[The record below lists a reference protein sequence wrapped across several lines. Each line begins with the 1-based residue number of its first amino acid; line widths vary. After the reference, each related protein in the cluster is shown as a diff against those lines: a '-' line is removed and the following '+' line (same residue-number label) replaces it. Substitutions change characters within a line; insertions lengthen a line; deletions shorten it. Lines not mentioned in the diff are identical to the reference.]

1 MTTTDIEQDLVR
13 EPIPRLIKLI
23 AWPAAIGFFF
33 NTMYNVVDTWVAGQI
48 SGEAL
53 AALSLTFPVFFIII
67 AISMGISTG
76 VTVLITN
83 ELGAGNKVK
92 AKHYATQA
100 IIFGVIISLLLT
112 IIGYISSPALFKILG
127 AEGSYLETALLYM
140 QTIFLGSIFFSL
152 SMIFNSILNAIGDT
166 KSYRNVLIAGFFL
179 NLILS
184 PALALGW
191 ANLPV
196 MGIFGIA
203 IATIICNFLGFIYLT
218 YKVSKTKLIETDNL
232 LSPKLK
238 AFIDLSTQGLPA
250 SFSMLTMAIGAFMI
264 TYFVSQYGENA
275 VAGYGTALRIEQI
288 ALIPAIGINI
298 AVLTLIG
305 QNNGAKRMDR
315 IREIIKYGIRYILII
330 NTLAAIFIFFI
341 GNYLIKLF
349 TNVPEIITFAE
360 GYLFIAALLSW
371 AYGLI
376 FVTESVLR
384 GLKRPIFPMIV
395 GFARQIILPWPI
407 FYLVTFT
414 FALSITDLWWGLF
427 SIVWLGAIAI
437 LAYTYY
443 VLKNKV

>member
-67 AISMGISTG
+67 AISMGIGTG

-83 ELGAGNKVK
+83 ELGAGNKVE

-203 IATIICNFLGFIYLT
+203 IATIICNLLGFIYLT
-218 YKVSKTKLIETDNL
+218 YKVLKTKLIETDNL

-315 IREIIKYGIRYILII
+315 IREIIKYGIRL
-330 NTLAAIFIFFI
+330 
-341 GNYLIKLF
+341 
-349 TNVPEIITFAE
+349 P
-360 GYLFIAALLSW
+360 S
-371 AYGLI
+371 GLI
-376 FVTESVLR
+376 
-384 GLKRPIFPMIV
+384 
-395 GFARQIILPWPI
+395 AQC
-407 FYLVTFT
+407 
-414 FALSITDLWWGLF
+414 
-427 SIVWLGAIAI
+427 
-437 LAYTYY
+437 
-443 VLKNKV
+443 